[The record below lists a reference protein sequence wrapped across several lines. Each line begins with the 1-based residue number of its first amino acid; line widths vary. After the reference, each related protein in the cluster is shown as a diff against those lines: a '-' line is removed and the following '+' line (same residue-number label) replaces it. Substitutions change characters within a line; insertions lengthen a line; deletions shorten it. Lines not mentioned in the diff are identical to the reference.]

1 MRSTAQT
8 AILLFA
14 VAMFGIG
21 ALLQIAQQPVLLSE
35 LIVTYQAIESPDDIR
50 NISSENVTAIAY
62 TQVISLQSLPTQTK
76 KDKFIAMMLPA
87 ILIGKQRLQQA
98 RYKVELL
105 LQKET
110 LNSTEQ
116 IWLDQYIALY
126 RVKKPEQLLE
136 QMIDMPNSIVLSQAA
151 IETGWGTSRFFLEGN
166 NIFGVWSVNASEP
179 RIRASESRNGKAI
192 YVKKYDSLLGAVDD
206 YFLTL
211 GRGGPYRSLREKRN
225 KTDNPLQLIQ
235 HLGSYSELG
244 DTYIQRLSKM
254 IEYNDLQRFDSY
266 TLTN

>member
-21 ALLQIAQQPVLLSE
+21 ALLQIAQQASEPVQPELSV
-35 LIVTYQAIESPDDIR
+35 IYQDINSPEDIR
-50 NISSENVTAIAY
+50 SLESDRVAAIAY
-62 TQVISLQSLPTQTK
+62 TRVISLQALPVQAK

-87 ILIGKQRLQQA
+87 ILIGKQRLQQT
-98 RYKVELL
+98 RQQIELL
-105 LQKET
+105 LQKTT
-110 LNSTEQ
+110 LSDTEQ
-116 IWLDQYIALY
+116 AWLDQYMARY
-126 RVKKPEQLLE
+126 RADTPEQLPAK
-136 QMIDMPNSIVLSQAA
+136 MIDMPNSIVLSQAA

-166 NIFGVWSVNASEP
+166 NIFGVWSVDAREP

-206 YFLTL
+206 YFMTL
-211 GRGGPYRSLREKRN
+211 GRGGPYRSLRAARSN
-225 KTDNPLQLIQ
+225 TDNPLQLIQ

-244 DTYIQRLSKM
+244 DTYIKRLRNM
-254 IEYNDLQRFDSY
+254 IEYNDLQRFDNY
-266 TLTN
+266 TL